1 MRDLQRELRDHQR
14 EIERELRDALAGA
27 STEL

>member
-1 MRDLQRELRDHQR
+1 MRDLQRELRDHEQ
-14 EIERELRDALAGA
+14 EIERELRHALEGS